1 MRVVRNIL
9 AASGVIGSLFASA
22 GVKEVLLPERYVQ
35 GDVSAVRKIE
45 SAAFE
50 KFGSSGINVG
60 QTEEAEDLYLYADAS
75 HTQIFRPNR
84 RGYNAR
90 ANDLNLPILWLDF

>member
-1 MRVVRNIL
+1 MTSEPSIKYNLGRLRNE
-9 AASGVIGSLFASA
+9 
-22 GVKEVLLPERYVQ
+22 GVKI
-35 GDVSAVRKIE
+35 S
-45 SAAFE
+45 
-50 KFGSSGINVG
+50 GSSGINVG
-60 QTEEAEDLYLYADAS
+60 QTEEAEDFYLYADAP

>member
-1 MRVVRNIL
+1 MDFL
-9 AASGVIGSLFASA
+9 MESGFMQWMSERISFTNW
-22 GVKEVLLPERYVQ
+22 VKA
-35 GDVSAVRKIE
+35 D
-45 SAAFE
+45 FH
-50 KFGSSGINVG
+50 GSSGINVG

>member
-1 MRVVRNIL
+1 MMKKL
-9 AASGVIGSLFASA
+9 
-22 GVKEVLLPERYVQ
+22 
-35 GDVSAVRKIE
+35 
-45 SAAFE
+45 
-50 KFGSSGINVG
+50 GSSGINVG
-60 QTEEAEDLYLYADAS
+60 QSEEAEDLYLYADAS

>member
-1 MRVVRNIL
+1 MTRRHTVGRVH
-9 AASGVIGSLFASA
+9 
-22 GVKEVLLPERYVQ
+22 E
-35 GDVSAVRKIE
+35 IE
-45 SAAFE
+45 Q
-50 KFGSSGINVG
+50 KKGSSGINVG

>member
-1 MRVVRNIL
+1 MAN
-9 AASGVIGSLFASA
+9 SGHIKNRSHPSMPFGNLD
-22 GVKEVLLPERYVQ
+22 Q
-35 GDVSAVRKIE
+35 IHSAVWTKSVRQFGPT
-45 SAAFE
+45 STPYNS
-50 KFGSSGINVG
+50 GSSGINVG

-90 ANDLNLPILWLDF
+90 ANDLNLSILWLDF

>member
-1 MRVVRNIL
+1 MPEEPLLLRCSDAEVGQDR
-9 AASGVIGSLFASA
+9 ASGVDRPST
-22 GVKEVLLPERYVQ
+22 
-35 GDVSAVRKIE
+35 
-45 SAAFE
+45 
-50 KFGSSGINVG
+50 FGSSGINVG

>member
-1 MRVVRNIL
+1 MRFGEPGR
-9 AASGVIGSLFASA
+9 ARRHREGDSLRKARS
-22 GVKEVLLPERYVQ
+22 EQ
-35 GDVSAVRKIE
+35 GNDHRECRCADVSCGRAGALF
-45 SAAFE
+45 S
-50 KFGSSGINVG
+50 GSSGINVG
-60 QTEEAEDLYLYADAS
+60 QTEEAEDLYLYADAP

>member
-1 MRVVRNIL
+1 MEEISGTVREGL
-9 AASGVIGSLFASA
+9 CSG
-22 GVKEVLLPERYVQ
+22 EN
-35 GDVSAVRKIE
+35 
-45 SAAFE
+45 
-50 KFGSSGINVG
+50 FGSSGINVG

>member
-1 MRVVRNIL
+1 MLNGFSVYGLICDN
-9 AASGVIGSLFASA
+9 A
-22 GVKEVLLPERYVQ
+22 KM
-35 GDVSAVRKIE
+35 
-45 SAAFE
+45 
-50 KFGSSGINVG
+50 FGSSGINVG

>member
-1 MRVVRNIL
+1 MRIPCY
-9 AASGVIGSLFASA
+9 GSTVDNCTIYL
-22 GVKEVLLPERYVQ
+22 
-35 GDVSAVRKIE
+35 DVSPTAIRVAVAILE
-45 SAAFE
+45 A
-50 KFGSSGINVG
+50 SGINVG

>member
-1 MRVVRNIL
+1 MTRRHIVGRVHEI
-9 AASGVIGSLFASA
+9 
-22 GVKEVLLPERYVQ
+22 EQ
-35 GDVSAVRKIE
+35 KI
-45 SAAFE
+45 
-50 KFGSSGINVG
+50 GSSGINVG

>member
-1 MRVVRNIL
+1 MMKKL
-9 AASGVIGSLFASA
+9 
-22 GVKEVLLPERYVQ
+22 
-35 GDVSAVRKIE
+35 
-45 SAAFE
+45 
-50 KFGSSGINVG
+50 GSSGINVG
-60 QTEEAEDLYLYADAS
+60 QTEEAEDLYLYADAP

>member
-1 MRVVRNIL
+1 MLLLGRTVNRAEKRN
-9 AASGVIGSLFASA
+9 
-22 GVKEVLLPERYVQ
+22 
-35 GDVSAVRKIE
+35 
-45 SAAFE
+45 E
-50 KFGSSGINVG
+50 KSGSSGINVG

>member
-1 MRVVRNIL
+1 MNPEVR
-9 AASGVIGSLFASA
+9 AEG
-22 GVKEVLLPERYVQ
+22 KTE
-35 GDVSAVRKIE
+35 
-45 SAAFE
+45 
-50 KFGSSGINVG
+50 SSGISVG